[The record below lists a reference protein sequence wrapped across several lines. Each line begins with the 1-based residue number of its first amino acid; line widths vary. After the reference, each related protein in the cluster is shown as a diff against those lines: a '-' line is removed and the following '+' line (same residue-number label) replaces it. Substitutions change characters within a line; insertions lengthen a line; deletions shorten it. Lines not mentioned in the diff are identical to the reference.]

1 MYWVLHH
8 VDDVLLVHL
17 CDSASVQSHMASQTQ
32 CKHYCKTRE
41 DIYRIAYKRNRAMP
55 QLDKTTFLS
64 QFFWLLFFYI
74 GLYLVI
80 LKHFLPRLSRILKVR
95 QRRVSLSQQG
105 TSALLE
111 EREKVEGSLNTLVE
125 QGVRVSKGLF
135 QENLQAT
142 HQWLD
147 QVVSDS
153 NRTTLRDA
161 NQSYVATL
169 GENTIS
175 QNVAVDITFPT
186 ISGKGFALALTEKIK
201 SSKFSQL

>member
-1 MYWVLHH
+1 M
-8 VDDVLLVHL
+8 
-17 CDSASVQSHMASQTQ
+17 
-32 CKHYCKTRE
+32 
-41 DIYRIAYKRNRAMP
+41 
-55 QLDKTTFLS
+55 
-64 QFFWLLFFYI
+64 
-74 GLYLVI
+74 I

-186 ISGKGFALALTEKIK
+186 MSGKGFALALTEKIK